1 MQNLTPCQN
10 NAISEIEAFLLSDEP
25 ELIITGPAGVGKSTV
40 VNKVAN
46 DLSSVSELA
55 TILGTS
61 VVTDY
66 FSTAT
71 TNKAASIIDG
81 VTIDKFL
88 GLRTQ
93 SNRATGGTYRV
104 STNGSAPINNMLV
117 SIDECGLIDTGL
129 KSHIHKQL
137 QNSKV
142 IYVGDVAQLNPVGFD
157 HSPVFDSGIRS
168 IEMSAPVR
176 QGADTDL
183 YAECLK
189 LRQAVLTKQT
199 YIPSVNSQIRY
210 ISDDEAKN
218 FMMSKQDNDRILTFT
233 NKVAVNMGNYVRGFK
248 GVSGNWCPDE
258 KVISNGVLLSS
269 TGSKIILT
277 NEQEFLIKDVV
288 DIPQRESFATY
299 GVRSYE
305 PAMGTIVVPV
315 NPEEYFKAVKEASS
329 SKNWSE
335 MFRLKEQV
343 ADLRGSHACTIHK
356 SQGSSY
362 GTVMIHAEDLRRA
375 AYDHNMFRRLLY
387 VAVSRACNEVL
398 IYGQL

>member
-10 NAISEIEAFLLSDEP
+10 KAISEIEAFLLSDEP

-93 SNRATGGTYRV
+93 SNKTTGGTYRV
-104 STNGSAPINNMLV
+104 STNNSREIDNVLV
-117 SIDECGLIDTGL
+117 SIDECGLTDPCL
-129 KSHIHKQL
+129 KSHIQKQL
-137 QNSKV
+137 KNSKV
-142 IYVGDVAQLNPVGFD
+142 IYVGDVAQLISIGLD
-157 HSPVFDSGIRS
+157 HSPIFDSGIRT
-168 IEMSAPVR
+168 IEMNTPVR
-176 QGADTDL
+176 QGAGSDL

-189 LRQAVLTKQT
+189 LREAVLSGQT

-210 ISDDEAKN
+210 INDDEAKN
-218 FMMSKQDNDRILTFT
+218 FMIHKQDNDRILTFT
-233 NKVAVNMGNYVRGFK
+233 NMTAVNMNSHVRGFK
-248 GVSGNWCPDE
+248 GVSGNWCPGE
-258 KVISNGVLLSS
+258 KVISNGIVRSDNGGKL
-269 TGSKIILT
+269 ILK
-277 NEQEFLIKDVV
+277 NEQEFTISEVV
-288 DIPQRESFATY
+288 DIHQKEQFATY
-299 GVRSYE
+299 GVRTNERSSE
-305 PAMGTIVVPV
+305 TIIVPV
-315 NPEEYFKAVKEASS
+315 NSEEYFKAIKAAAS
-329 SKNWSE
+329 SKNWPE
-335 MFRLKEQV
+335 MFRLKEMV
-343 ADLRGSHACTIHK
+343 ADLRGPHACTIHK

-362 GTVMIHAEDLRRA
+362 GTVMIHAEDLRKA